1 MTLDDRRI
9 KLWLQRGEIIR
20 RIERKSRAH
29 ESTAKDLA
37 LLQEITTK
45 QIKLELRIE
54 RQERKAA

>member
-20 RIERKSRAH
+20 RIERKSR
-29 ESTAKDLA
+29 ERQSTAKELA
-37 LLQEITTK
+37 ELSALTTK